1 MVVLVFSRSES
12 HSAPLGGV
20 ALLDCGFRQ
29 QAPPPGWEL
38 GLEWRLQH
46 RGSGRK
52 VLEIRAGQT
61 ETEEGPAGERI
72 KALFK

>member
-20 ALLDCGFRQ
+20 AFLDCGFRQ
-29 QAPPPGWEL
+29 QAPPPGQEL
-38 GLEWRLQH
+38 GLEWRH

-52 VLEIRAGQT
+52 VLDIRAGQT
-61 ETEEGPAGERI
+61 EAEEGSAGERI